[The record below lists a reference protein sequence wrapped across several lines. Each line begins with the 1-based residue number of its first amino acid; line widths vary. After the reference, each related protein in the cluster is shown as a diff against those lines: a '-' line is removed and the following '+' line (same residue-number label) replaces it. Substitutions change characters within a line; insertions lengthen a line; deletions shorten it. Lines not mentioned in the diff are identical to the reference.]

1 MTVRI
6 RLAASIFSGP
16 LTTLALLNVS
26 NPAWAQAPAAAP
38 PGAAAQAPAATP
50 PTPAVPAATPPAGPE
65 SATSA
70 AAAQTTPTPAAPAP
84 EAIAAPPAA
93 AAAPT
98 PPAPAAEA
106 TPPPPPWHNNLKVS
120 AFADAYY
127 SVNFNFPHP
136 QGGTNAAV
144 GVPGGNGGRAYDF
157 NNGFSLHW
165 AGVDAVYT
173 YGNVGG
179 TVSLRFGPSTVGYNL
194 NDIPSGAQF
203 IKQGFATWK
212 PLGADGKLTL
222 DLGKYDQP
230 FGSEVADSQLNINY
244 TRTFLYWL
252 GQPLH
257 FTGLRVDYAVA
268 PEFDIKFFL
277 ANGWNRVVAN
287 NSFGGL
293 GIQNFGTQIMVKPDA
308 ANPTMFMLGYMVGAE
323 QNDVTAPVIAPPAP
337 PVPAAYDSDAKTRLR
352 HFVDFVADI
361 DPIPSLRFLANADY
375 GTEKLAA
382 GAANGTTTAKW
393 YGANLV
399 ISVKASDEFFIAPR
413 GEIYVDDHFNFPGLA
428 NKVTFTDATLT
439 AGYTPSPNFVL
450 KLDLRADHADQPIFP
465 SKYIDTS
472 KQSQYTATLGVVA
485 TTN

>member
-1 MTVRI
+1 M
-6 RLAASIFSGP
+6 
-16 LTTLALLNVS
+16 
-26 NPAWAQAPAAAP
+26 
-38 PGAAAQAPAATP
+38 
-50 PTPAVPAATPPAGPE
+50 
-65 SATSA
+65 
-70 AAAQTTPTPAAPAP
+70 
-84 EAIAAPPAA
+84 
-93 AAAPT
+93 
-98 PPAPAAEA
+98 
-106 TPPPPPWHNNLKVS
+106 S

-127 SVNFNFPHP
+127 SINFNFAHP

-144 GVPGGNGGRAYDF
+144 GVPGGNGERAYDF

-179 TVSLRFGPSTVGYNL
+179 TVSLRFGPSTVGYNA
-194 NDIPSGAQF
+194 NDIPGGAQF
-203 IKQGFATWK
+203 VKQAFATWK
-212 PLGADGKLTL
+212 PLGADGNLTL

-230 FGSEVADSQLNINY
+230 YGSEVADSQLNINY

-257 FTGLRVDYAVA
+257 FTGLRVDYAVI

-287 NSFGGL
+287 NSFGGV
-293 GIQNFGTQIMVKPDA
+293 GIQNFGTQIMVKPDP

-323 QNDVTAPVIAPPAP
+323 QNDVTVPVAGPPA
-337 PVPAAYDSDAKTRLR
+337 VPAAYDSDAKTRLR
-352 HFVDFVADI
+352 HFVDFIADI
-361 DPIPSLRFLANADY
+361 NWIPSLRFLANADY

-382 GAANGTTTAKW
+382 GTAIGTNTAKW

-399 ISVKASDEFFIAPR
+399 ISVKASDKFFIAPR
-413 GEIYVDDHFNFPGLA
+413 GEIYVDDHFTFPGLA

-465 SKYIDTS
+465 SKNIDDS
-472 KQSQYTATLGVVA
+472 KYSQYTATLGVVA